1 MLEKGVM
8 KLGRRAFLVAS
19 AFAVPALGDDGFDAI
34 LADIRKA
41 RAGTKSLVAT
51 FTQERKLSLL
61 ATSVKSAGRLAYVAP
76 DRLRWELSPPDD
88 IVYFIGPEGL
98 SYRSKSSK
106 ATASPQGAQVARALA
121 DLRAIL
127 TGDLGQLRPRYD
139 LTATRTGD
147 ETTIGG
153 TAKDKAATVRAF
165 TLVIGKDL
173 VAPVRTQLVEGKA
186 DTIDLVFANAQ
197 LNVPVDPATMRP

>member
-1 MLEKGVM
+1 M
-8 KLGRRAFLVAS
+8 KLGRRAFLAAS
-19 AFAVPALGDDGFDAI
+19 TLALPAFGQSGQNVVDFETV
-34 LADIRKA
+34 LAEIKKA
-41 RAGTKSLVAT
+41 RSGTKTLVAT

-61 ATSVKSAGRLAYVAP
+61 ATSVRSTGRLAYVAP

-98 SYRSKSSK
+98 SYKSKSSK

-127 TGDLGQLRPRYD
+127 TGDLGQLRPRYE
-139 LTATRTGD
+139 LTASRAGD
-147 ETTIGG
+147 ETTIAG

-186 DTIDLVFANAQ
+186 DTIDLVFANAK
-197 LNVPVDPATMRP
+197 LDAPVDPATMRP